1 MTEEQAT
8 AGGEAR
14 GCFCMGAGPE
24 FSQMFRKMG
33 PGADA
38 RRHFRNARIEILKG
52 IRSFIDER
60 IETLSRPEQKGAHV
74 NVE

>member
-1 MTEEQAT
+1 MTEEQASN
-8 AGGEAR
+8 GCESR

-24 FSQMFRKMG
+24 FSEMFRKIG

-38 RRHFRNARIEILKG
+38 RRHFRNARVEILKG
-52 IRSFIDER
+52 LRSFIDER
-60 IETLSRPEQKGAHV
+60 IETLSRPDSKGAHV